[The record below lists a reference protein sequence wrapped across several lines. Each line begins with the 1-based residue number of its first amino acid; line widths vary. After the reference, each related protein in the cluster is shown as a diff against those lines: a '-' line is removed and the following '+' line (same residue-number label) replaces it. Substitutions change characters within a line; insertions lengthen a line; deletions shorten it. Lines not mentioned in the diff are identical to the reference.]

1 MPPQK
6 QQKSTLQ
13 LKSAGD
19 GSRPQGNPR
28 RLLAAIFFTRQR
40 HENGTAWKA
49 APFPAAALRGRCRQ
63 LHPPGTG
70 TMVHTGRQ
78 LCSKITGSDIWYY
91 SVFLIFIHYTGA
103 LYQFQYPFASFW
115 LQPDFYL
122 LQPKVVL
129 KQKKPAEA
137 GRQKRAEAEK
147 VQNSP
152 GFFLLF
158 FKLNRSPAGQKRI
171 ELQHCSEHAIIIKA
185 ECIRILSQP
194 DIERD

>member
-1 MPPQK
+1 MA
-6 QQKSTLQ
+6 
-13 LKSAGD
+13 AGCREIRA
-19 GSRPQGNPR
+19 G
-28 RLLAAIFFTRQR
+28 FWRQSS
-40 HENGTAWKA
+40 
-49 APFPAAALRGRCRQ
+49 LRGSAMRTA
-63 LHPPGTG
+63 LH
-70 TMVHTGRQ
+70 GRPHRFRLRPCGADAGSCIPRAQ
-78 LCSKITGSDIWYY
+78 APWFTLAGSCARKSQVQISGIIRFFLFLFITQ
-91 SVFLIFIHYTGA
+91 VHYT
-103 LYQFQYPFASFW
+103 SFSPR
-115 LQPDFYL
+115 LQAFGYNQTFICYSRKL
-122 LQPKVVL
+122 SLNR
-129 KQKKPAEA
+129 KKPAEA

>member
-103 LYQFQYPFASFW
+103 LYQFQSPFASFW

-122 LQPKVVL
+122 LQPIVVL
-129 KQKKPAEA
+129 KQKKARRSGQTEA
-137 GRQKRAEAEK
+137 GRGRESTKQSR
-147 VQNSP
+147 
-152 GFFLLF
+152 FL
-158 FKLNRSPAGQKRI
+158 PAVF
-171 ELQHCSEHAIIIKA
+171 
-185 ECIRILSQP
+185 
-194 DIERD
+194 